1 MPQID
6 VAGYLVDYLFELG
19 PVKAESAIEPP
30 DLPGWE
36 YVLGVEFEP
45 WEMRTLIQL
54 SRAYHSESYEAKDWT
69 REPPYRGAANQW
81 RKVRRHQAEQH
92 DRQSKAKAQAKAAEK
107 PQRKARN
114 GDRQ

>member
-6 VAGYLVDYLFELG
+6 VAGYLVDYLFQLG

-45 WEMRTLIQL
+45 WEMVTLIQL

-69 REPPYRGAANQW
+69 REPPYKGVANYW
-81 RKVRRHQAEQH
+81 RKVRRLQAEQQEKH
-92 DRQSKAKAQAKAAEK
+92 NKAKAAEK

-114 GDRQ
+114 GNRQ